1 MRVIRWM
8 ILFLCF
14 SLCSARL
21 DAGNELILRI
31 RHLNEATVKSVQHHL
46 KRLKGVEFWGYHVES
61 SCLLITFDAK
71 EIQEKEVIFNV
82 AALLDQ
88 TTSVLPLKG
97 YKIYDILDG
106 KYIAQEEED

>member
-1 MRVIRWM
+1 MSRLRLI
-8 ILFLCF
+8 ILITCLAV
-14 SLCSARL
+14 CSARL
-21 DAGNELILRI
+21 QAGNELILRI
-31 RHLNEATVKSVQHHL
+31 RHLDEATVKSVQHHL
-46 KRLKGVEFWGYHVES
+46 KRLKGVQFWGYHVES

-71 EIQEKEVIFNV
+71 EIQEKEVVFNV

-97 YKIYDILDG
+97 YKIFDILDG